1 MTLYTEHFLRVKHY
15 TYVTES
21 KGQALFLPILQCKQL
36 KLEFSGLFSV
46 SEVVRGR
53 ATLACLAM
61 CFPRALSWSLVV
73 VVEAGVGL
81 TPGGRRPRG
90 ACHIRRP
97 CPGSRLCSAQLSD
110 PPHRR

>member
-1 MTLYTEHFLRVKHY
+1 MTLYTEHFLRIKHY

-81 TPGGRRPRG
+81 TPGEEAEGSLPHPQALPRLQTLLRP
-90 ACHIRRP
+90 A
-97 CPGSRLCSAQLSD
+97 L
-110 PPHRR
+110 